1 MAATGTGPTAAIEQ
15 RPQTL
20 PSLLSKSA
28 KLHKLRATNHNF
40 AYSIDGVLLRSSAP
54 IPGAPETLS
63 FLQKQRIPFILLT
76 NGGGK
81 HESDR
86 VAELSDKL
94 SVPLDTS
101 MFVQSHTPFAEF
113 VYSVEGKAS
122 LKDECIMVLGGDYG
136 KCRDV
141 AERYGFTNV
150 ITPGDIFAAYPEIWP
165 FSKVFVDYYKSF
177 ARPLPLPINHDDP
190 DNSLKIDAIFVFN
203 DPRDWALDI
212 QILLDVLLSR
222 NGIMGTYSVKNNDRS
237 LPNNGYQ
244 QDGQP
249 PLYFSNADLL
259 WAAGYHL
266 SRLGQGGFREAFE
279 GVWAAVTGGPRE
291 GVNLQKTVIGKPF
304 KETYEFSEKMLIQHR
319 ENLFDGVVQRVPL
332 RRVYMVGDNPESDIR
347 GSNTYQSPHG
357 TEWISLLTRTGVY
370 KGRPADVP
378 SWQPREIVD
387 DVYAAVDWA
396 LKDSKWP
403 VSLK

>member
-1 MAATGTGPTAAIEQ
+1 M
-15 RPQTL
+15 
-20 PSLLSKSA
+20 
-28 KLHKLRATNHNF
+28 H
-40 AYSIDGVLLRSSAP
+40 SIDGVLLRSSAA

-81 HESDR
+81 HEADR
-86 VAELSDKL
+86 VAELSEKL
-94 SVPLDTS
+94 SVHLDTG
-101 MFVQSHTPFAEF
+101 MFVQSHTPFAEL
-113 VYSVEGKAS
+113 VHRAEGKPG
-122 LKDECIMVLGGDYG
+122 LKDKCIMVLGGDYG

-150 ITPGDIFAAYPEIWP
+150 ITPGDVFAAYPEICP
-165 FSKVFVDYYKSF
+165 FNKVFADYYKTF
-177 ARPLPLPINHDDP
+177 AKPLPRPINRDDP
-190 DNSLKIDAIFVFN
+190 GNSLKIDAIFVFN

-222 NGIMGTYSVKNNDRS
+222 EGIMGTYSEKNNNRK

-259 WAAGYHL
+259 WAAAYHL
-266 SRLGQGGFREAFE
+266 ARLGQGGFREAFE

-291 GVNLQKTVIGKPF
+291 GVDLQKIVIGKPF
-304 KETYEFSEKMLIQHR
+304 KETYDFAEKMLIQHR
-319 ENLFDGVVQRVPL
+319 QQVFDGAAQEVPL
-332 RRVYMVGDNPESDIR
+332 ARVYMVGDNPESDIR
-347 GSNTYQSPHG
+347 GANTYRSPHG
-357 TEWISLLTRTGVY
+357 AEWIGVLTRTGVY
-370 KGRPADVP
+370 KDRPGNVP

-387 DVYAAVDWA
+387 DVSAAVKWA
-396 LKDSKWP
+396 MNDSKWP
-403 VSLK
+403 GSFK